1 MLPLKKHV
9 LSVVLL
15 LLFCLP
21 LTAQSA
27 TGQPSGSLTGQ
38 LSGTENAPVA
48 YATVALLRDDS
59 VFVSGTLTAGDG
71 TFSFDNLVPGSY
83 SLKIDHLEYESRTT
97 ASVVLLWGDRQ
108 TLPVIQL
115 QTSTNDLS
123 EIVVVGDRKPRIEV
137 RADKIVF
144 NVADSPS
151 ASGTN
156 GLDLLRRSPGVSLDM
171 DDNISLLGKS
181 GVRIYINDVP
191 SRLAGADL
199 ANFLRSLTSDN
210 VQSIEIISNPSA
222 KYEAEGTGGVINIR
236 TKKNPAMGTNG
247 NLTSGFQQGR
257 YLRYNNGLALSH
269 AAERIS
275 ANLDVI
281 QSGRKAFDGFID
293 SKRQNGSTLLLD
305 SRKKTDD
312 RAVNVAAGV
321 NFRLTDD
328 HTLDLSGRSI
338 FSRNRFDLGS
348 RTDIFATGSG
358 ELSGI
363 LISPS
368 MMDQPSQN
376 HTLNGNHQ
384 WRINDKS
391 SLTTAL
397 SAGWYTD
404 TESISQPN
412 TLFEPDGTTVRSVE
426 NVAFDS
432 DVNIGLWS
440 AKTDYERTWETI
452 SLTTGAKFSSVRTA
466 NGFNFFDVTGAEHR
480 PNAAKSNDFDYTELV
495 AAVYGSA
502 TWQLNPAIALR
513 TGLRVEHTRSRG
525 VLTSMADVDNQ
536 DVTRRYTDLFPNAG
550 ISFDGASKHDWSL
563 SVGRRIMRPNY
574 QNLNPFESPVSQL
587 TVWKGNPF
595 LRPAYTTN
603 YQASYAYD
611 QRLVV
616 TGSYSKNQ
624 GYFATVFEVLE
635 GNRNQLI
642 PRNMELATTLGVS
655 VSFPLK
661 VARFWEVNTFA
672 NAAYKTYAG
681 DLEGTIIDLT
691 ATTWDLTLQH
701 NVKLPGGILLDL
713 SYFIESDWVWRGS
726 ILVKGNQ
733 ELNVG
738 LRKDFLDGRLQVR
751 ATGTDVFQTSNDY
764 FYSGN
769 YGGIATEGV
778 RYFDS
783 RRFGLGATWKFGNQQ
798 AKAAKRAK
806 GALDDELGRIGG

>member
-1 MLPLKKHV
+1 MSSLKKHA
-9 LSVVLL
+9 LSAVLL
-15 LLFCLP
+15 LLLCLP
-21 LTAQSA
+21 LTAQTS
-27 TGQPSGSLTGQ
+27 TGPEPSSLTGLLIGQ
-38 LSGTENAPVA
+38 AESPVA
-48 YATVALLRDDS
+48 YATVALMRDDS
-59 VFVSGTLTAGDG
+59 VFVSGTLTSEYG
-71 TFSFDNLVPGSY
+71 TFAFNDLAPGNY
-83 SLKIDHLEYESRTT
+83 SLKIDHLEYESRVT
-97 ASVVLLWGDRQ
+97 APEVLLSGDRK

-123 EIVVVGDRKPRIEV
+123 EVVVVGDRKPRIEV
-137 RADKIVF
+137 KADKIVF

-156 GLDLLRRSPGVSLDM
+156 GLDLLKRSPGVRLDM

-181 GVRIYINDVP
+181 GVRVYVNDVP

-199 ANFLRSLTSDN
+199 ANFLRSLASDN

-247 NLTSGFQQGR
+247 SLTSSFQQGR

-275 ANLDVI
+275 ANLDVT
-281 QSGRKAFDGFID
+281 QSDREAIDGFID
-293 SKRQNGSTLLLD
+293 SKRQNGTTLLLD
-305 SRKKTDD
+305 SQTKTDD

-321 NFRLTDD
+321 NVRLTDD
-328 HTLDLSGRSI
+328 HTLDVSGRSI
-338 FSRNRFDLGS
+338 ISRNRFALGS
-348 RTDIFATGSG
+348 RTDIFAPTPND
-358 ELSGI
+358 LSGI

-368 MMDQPSQN
+368 LMNQPSQN
-376 HTLNGNHQ
+376 HTLNGNHRWQ
-384 WRINDKS
+384 INDKS

-397 SAGWYTD
+397 SVGRYTD
-404 TESISQPN
+404 TEAISQPN
-412 TLFEPDGTTVRSVE
+412 TLFRPDGTTVRSVE

-432 DVNIGLWS
+432 NVNIGLWS
-440 AKTDYERTWETI
+440 AKTDYERAWKTI
-452 SLTTGAKFSSVRTA
+452 TLTTGAKFSSVSTA
-466 NGFNFFDVTGAEHR
+466 NCFNFFDVTGEERR
-480 PNAAKSNDFDYTELV
+480 PNAAKSNDFDYTERV
-495 AAVYGSA
+495 TAAYGSA
-502 TWQLNPAIALR
+502 TWQLNPAFSLR

-525 VLTSMADVDNQ
+525 VLVSMADVENQ
-536 DVTRRYTDLFPNAG
+536 DVSRSYTDLFPNVG
-550 ISFDGASKHDWSL
+550 ISFDGASKHNWVL
-563 SVGRRIMRPNY
+563 SAGRRIMRPNY

-595 LRPAYTTN
+595 LQPAYTNN

-616 TGSYSKNQ
+616 TGSYSENR
-624 GYFATVFEVLE
+624 GYFATLFEVLE

-655 VSFPLK
+655 VSYPLK
-661 VARFWEVNTFA
+661 VAKFWELNTFA
-672 NAAYKTYAG
+672 NAGYKTYAG

-713 SYFIESDWVWRGS
+713 SYFIESDWIWRGS
-726 ILVKGNQ
+726 IRVKGNQ

-738 LRKDFLDGRLQVR
+738 LRKDFLDGRLQLR
-751 ATGTDVFQTSNDY
+751 ATGTDVFQTTNDY
-764 FYSGN
+764 FYTGD